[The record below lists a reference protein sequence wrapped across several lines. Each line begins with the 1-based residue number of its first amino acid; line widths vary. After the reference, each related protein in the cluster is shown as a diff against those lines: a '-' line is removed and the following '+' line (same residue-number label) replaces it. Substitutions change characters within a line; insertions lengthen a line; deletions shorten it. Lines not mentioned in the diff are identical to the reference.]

1 VTTRILAVA
10 VNTVRRKM
18 HERLLYI
25 FLMFV
30 FALIAGSVLISKLTL
45 GDGGRLILN
54 LGIAAVNLFGVF
66 MAVFVGM
73 ALVHDEIEKKTLYAV
88 LSKPVSRQEFVLGKF
103 FGLVTTL
110 SIVVWLM
117 ASALLLVLY
126 AMAVPVTLVL
136 IKCLVLMHC
145 ELLLVAALAFVF
157 STFTTPTLAALF
169 TFALYVAGHLT
180 ADLKELAAGLEGV
193 TKMAVLSAYY
203 TIPNLERLNFKA
215 HALHQIDPGTV
226 DMVLALMYGCAYLF
240 LLLVTAVMIFNRRE
254 LL

>member
-1 VTTRILAVA
+1 MVRRKCMPSWDWSERRSPAFCQLRRLAATWKSIFPPTRCSERPVLTTRILAVA

-110 SIVVWLM
+110 SIVVW
-117 ASALLLVLY
+117 
-126 AMAVPVTLVL
+126 
-136 IKCLVLMHC
+136 
-145 ELLLVAALAFVF
+145 
-157 STFTTPTLAALF
+157 
-169 TFALYVAGHLT
+169 
-180 ADLKELAAGLEGV
+180 
-193 TKMAVLSAYY
+193 
-203 TIPNLERLNFKA
+203 
-215 HALHQIDPGTV
+215 
-226 DMVLALMYGCAYLF
+226 
-240 LLLVTAVMIFNRRE
+240 
-254 LL
+254 